1 MSTLLELHDIECR
14 YGGDA
19 AVAGFSCTIDEGELC
34 CLIGPSGCGKTTVLR
49 AIAGF
54 EPLHAGRIVFA
65 GRVLSAAGRRVPPEE
80 RDIGLVFQDYALF
93 PHMTVRANVG
103 FGLHRLALAKRRRAV
118 DELLDLVRLRGEA
131 QRYPHELSGG
141 QQQRTA
147 LARALATRP
156 RLLLLDE
163 PFSNLDAGLRRELN
177 LELKGV
183 LEARRTAALLVT
195 HDQEES
201 FAFAAHMGL
210 LWAGKLQQWDTPYN
224 LYHRPVNRFVARFI
238 GQGCFLP
245 GQVEEDG
252 RVQTELGRFPITDHA
267 PGAAVEVLVRP
278 DDILYDQRGELAC
291 KVSERIF
298 SGDRMLYTLR
308 LPSGS
313 EIRALMPS
321 HLDFPVGQEIGIR
334 PDLEHLIAFPR
345 GTAETAGAPSAPGR
359 GS

>member
-1 MSTLLELHDIECR
+1 MSALLAVQGIECR
-14 YGGDA
+14 YGGDT
-19 AVAGFSCTIDEGELC
+19 AVEALSFTIDEGELC

-54 EPLHAGRIVFA
+54 EPLHAGSISFA
-65 GRVLSAAGRRVPPEE
+65 GRILSAPGRRVPPEE
-80 RDIGLVFQDYALF
+80 REIGLVFQDYALF

-103 FGLHRLALAKRRRAV
+103 FGLHRQPPSERRRAV
-118 DELLDLVRLRGEA
+118 DELLELVRLQGEA
-131 QRYPHELSGG
+131 KRYPHELSGG

-163 PFSNLDAGLRRELN
+163 PFSNLDAGLRRALN
-177 LELKGV
+177 LELKEW
-183 LEARRTAALLVT
+183 LETRRTAALLVT

-201 FAFAAHMGL
+201 FAFAERMGL
-210 LWAGKLQQWDTPYN
+210 LRGGKLQQWDTAYN
-224 LYHRPVNRFVARFI
+224 LYHRPQNRFVARFI

-245 GQVEEDG
+245 GLVGEDG
-252 RVQTELGRFPITDHA
+252 RVETELGRFPVGNHA
-267 PGAAVEVLVRP
+267 PGAEVEVLVRP
-278 DDILYDQRGELAC
+278 DDILHDREGQLAC
-291 KVSERIF
+291 RVAERLF

-308 LPSGS
+308 LPSGA

-321 HLDFPVGQEIGIR
+321 HLDFPVGEKIGIR

-345 GTAETAGAPSAPGR
+345 DITARQSALAEG
-359 GS
+359 